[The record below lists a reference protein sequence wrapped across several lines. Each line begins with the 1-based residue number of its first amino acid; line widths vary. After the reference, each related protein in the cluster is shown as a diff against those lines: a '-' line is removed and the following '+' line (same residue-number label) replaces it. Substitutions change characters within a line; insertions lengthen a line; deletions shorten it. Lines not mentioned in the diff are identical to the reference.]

1 MLGKQQTQ
9 KSLSKLSK
17 KYFAGGGKTKRI
29 DPNLKDFD
37 IAVIG
42 GLNAAHTIKLLQKK
56 HFHGTIAG
64 FNNNNKFFF
73 EHEYE
78 YFISSNLKSHKYLSM
93 PFSSNYDSAK
103 SRVIREKITRIDPKK
118 NEMIS
123 DKGIK
128 YTYKSL
134 LLNTGTK

>member
-1 MLGKQQTQ
+1 MLGKSTQ
-9 KSLSKLSK
+9 RTLSKFQK
-17 KYFAGGGKTKRI
+17 KFFAGGGKAKRI

-56 HFHGTIAG
+56 HFHGTIVG
-64 FNNNNKFFF
+64 FNHKNKFFF

-93 PFSSNYDSAK
+93 PFSSNFDSAVSK
-103 SRVIREKITRIDPKK
+103 VAREKIIRIDPHK
-118 NEMIS
+118 NELIS
-123 DKGIK
+123 DKGTK

-134 LLNTGTK
+134 LLNTGID